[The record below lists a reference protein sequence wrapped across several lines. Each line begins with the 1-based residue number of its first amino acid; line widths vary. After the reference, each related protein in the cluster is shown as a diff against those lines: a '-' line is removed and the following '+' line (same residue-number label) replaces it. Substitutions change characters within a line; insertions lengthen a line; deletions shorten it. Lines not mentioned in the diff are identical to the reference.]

1 LKHGLIVVCFIA
13 AAFVAA
19 PAISQ
24 GSRADVALAKPEITT
39 KVLDVRGKPVAPWI
53 ESQKC
58 IVATKVCKTTLF
70 NPETGEVAR
79 FGDQWVE
86 TYKKNEGSLE
96 VTRTGPPIS
105 RGKSSKAPIPEE

>member
-1 LKHGLIVVCFIA
+1 MAVCFIA
-13 AAFVAA
+13 TAFIA
-19 PAISQ
+19 PPAMSQ
-24 GSRADVALAKPEITT
+24 QGRADLARDKSEVTT

-79 FGDQWVE
+79 FGDQWVDA
-86 TYKKNEGSLE
+86 YKKKEGSLE
-96 VTRTGPPIS
+96 VTRTGLPIT
-105 RGKSSKAPIPEE
+105 RGKSSKTPIQEE